1 MSESVEPPAVRV
13 VKGEPTPDELAALVA
28 AVAARR
34 ADESAQSERP
44 STWAAYW
51 RSVRAPLRHGPT
63 EWRDSAR
70 PR

>member
-1 MSESVEPPAVRV
+1 MTEDADEPIRV

-28 AVAARR
+28 VISAKAAE
-34 ADESAQSERP
+34 AGGAEPERP

-51 RSVRAPLRHGPT
+51 RSVRGPIRPGPGA
-63 EWRDSAR
+63 WRASGL